1 MRPSSQDLSECYRF
15 VTDVMGKI
23 NDQGGISVETAG
35 HFMDLIHKIENL
47 VLRQQRRIQEFLQW
61 RPLIDEGCS

>member
-1 MRPSSQDLSECYRF
+1 MRPTNQELSECYRL

-35 HFMDLIHKIENL
+35 HFKDLLHKLETYFVTKYIYSQENP
-47 VLRQQRRIQEFLQW
+47 VSRN
-61 RPLIDEGCS
+61 